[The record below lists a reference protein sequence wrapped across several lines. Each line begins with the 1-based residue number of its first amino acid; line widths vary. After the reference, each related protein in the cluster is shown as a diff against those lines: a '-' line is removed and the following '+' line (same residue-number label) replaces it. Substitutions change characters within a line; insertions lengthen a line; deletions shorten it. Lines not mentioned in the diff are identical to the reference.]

1 MSKFFTIDVHN
12 HILPESIPDF
22 KSKFG
27 HGGFIVMSPES
38 DGMVMR
44 HDDGSFFRAVE
55 KNCYEVSERLED
67 MDRLGVDVQVLST
80 VPVLFSYWAKPNE
93 CQEMCRHLNDDIA
106 KKVND
111 HPKKFLGLGTLP
123 MIDVELS
130 IKELQ
135 YIKSIGLSGV
145 QIGSHVGPLN
155 LDDPS
160 FYPLF
165 EEIEK
170 LGLSLLVHPWDMMG
184 SDTMNRYWLP
194 WLVGMPAEGSRA
206 ISSMIFGGMFDK
218 FPKLKV
224 LFAHCGGSFFRH
236 PRANRSRLS
245 QSSRLVCDEYR

>member
-1 MSKFFTIDVHN
+1 
-12 HILPESIPDF
+12 
-22 KSKFG
+22 
-27 HGGFIVMSPES
+27 
-38 DGMVMR
+38 
-44 HDDGSFFRAVE
+44 
-55 KNCYEVSERLED
+55 
-67 MDRLGVDVQVLST
+67 
-80 VPVLFSYWAKPNE
+80 
-93 CQEMCRHLNDDIA
+93 
-106 KKVND
+106 
-111 HPKKFLGLGTLP
+111 

-160 FYPLF
+160 FCPLF

-224 LFAHCGGSFFRH
+224 LFAHCGGSFLGTLRIDMLNTVILTCVMNINKAPSEYIKLS
-236 PRANRSRLS
+236 PR
-245 QSSRLVCDEYR
+245 YYYP